1 MEHVNKV
8 QFKAPTKPPVIEF
21 DQSIGAWYLRF
32 RESKVARTI
41 SEDKPGYIAAIDLDA
56 RNQVVGL
63 ELIGVREFTIS
74 WLKKAAPMDVSGI
87 DFDNAIFVPAGSRAF
102 AEA

>member
-8 QFKAPTKPPVIEF
+8 RFKAPTKAPVIEF
-21 DQSIGAWYLRF
+21 DQSVGAWYLRF
-32 RESKVARTI
+32 RDTKVARTI
-41 SEDKPGYIAAIDLDA
+41 SEDKPGYVAAIDLDA
-56 RNQVVGL
+56 HNRVVGL

-87 DFDNAIFVPAGSRAF
+87 DFDNAIFVPAANREF

>member
-8 QFKAPTKPPVIEF
+8 RLKAPTKAPVIEF
-21 DQSIGAWYLRF
+21 DQSVGAWYLRF
-32 RESKVARTI
+32 RDTKVAKTI
-41 SEDKPGYIAAIDLDA
+41 SEDKPGYVAAIDLDA
-56 RNQVVGL
+56 HNRVVGL

-74 WLKKAAPMDVSGI
+74 WLKKAAVDVSRI
-87 DFDNAIFVPAGSRAF
+87 DFDNAIFVPAANREF

>member
-8 QFKAPTKPPVIEF
+8 RFKAPTKAPVIEF
-21 DQSIGAWYLRF
+21 DQSLGDWYLRF
-32 RESKVARTI
+32 RDTKVARTI
-41 SEDKPGYIAAIDLDA
+41 SEDKPGYVAAIDLDA
-56 RNQVVGL
+56 HNRVVGL

-87 DFDNAIFVPAGSRAF
+87 DFDNAIFVPAAKREF